1 MNDPLRSLKLLP
13 WRSLLK
19 YAAIT
24 TAIATALDLLLLLAL
39 VYLVPLR
46 KMFLIILAP
55 PLGILIAFALALG
68 IGALAVYLTERQREF
83 MINAS
88 NLWGLVACLIL
99 CFWIKSLLPI
109 PSVIVKI
116 SELTLLGIIL
126 GVFWKGRP
134 YWR

>member
-24 TAIATALDLLLLLAL
+24 IAIATAFDLLLVL
-39 VYLVPLR
+39 VLRYLVALQ
-46 KMFLIILAP
+46 KMFFIILAP
-55 PLGILIAFALALG
+55 PLGIVIEIAIGLG

-83 MINAS
+83 MLNAS
-88 NLWGLVACLIL
+88 TLWGLVACLIL
-99 CFWIKSLLPI
+99 CLWLKSLLPI
-109 PSVIVKI
+109 PSFILNL
-116 SELTLLGIIL
+116 SELSFIGIIL
-126 GVFWKGRP
+126 GVFWKSRP